1 MKIKLVIL
9 PILVAICYISISCVN
24 NSEED
29 LYGLE
34 CDTTDMTYETIKYI
48 FENNCYDCHKNAQGP
63 NSIKFNSYDEVKVIV
78 NTGKLL
84 PAINW
89 TGSKK
94 MPFGQPKLDDC
105 SIDRIE
111 AWINAGMPEN

>member
-1 MKIKLVIL
+1 MKHLIL
-9 PILVAICYISISCVN
+9 ILVVAFIYTFGSSGCVN

-34 CDTTDMTYETIKYI
+34 CDTLNMTYSKIKYI
-48 FENNCYDCHKNAQGP
+48 FEDNCYTCHTESYYNHD
-63 NSIKFNSYDEVKVIV
+63 IKTDSYTNLKAAV

-89 TGSKK
+89 TGTYQ
-94 MPFGQPKLDDC
+94 MPKGQEKLDAC
-105 SIDRIE
+105 QIAKIQ
-111 AWINAGMPEN
+111 AWVNAGMPE